1 MLYRLAILLILISY
15 LSVTAMG
22 QSLMKNIPK
31 STNNNSLNQ
40 ITALLGNDSILN
52 PIFQMNG
59 FEQIKSDA
67 IASLKNVKSVELLD
81 RLNNTIKK
89 ARDLKNVYQS
99 TVLNINYYGTNQT
112 DSFSVSNNF
121 TNANAQFNLK
131 VFDIPFSVQTSAVFE
146 QGKLRTEFSYTNIQ
160 FNWEQ
165 YRETLRQKISVNILK
180 DNFKV
185 DQITQQL
192 KIGKIDSAAL
202 VNDVKFELYNLVINN
217 PKVNQLKYDVQYQ
230 LDSFIN
236 HTDSLGRNKFQK
248 NIDSLSA
255 VKQNVQ
261 KFEQEYEALWEKRKQ
276 IFASIEQMKS
286 KLANTEQEL
295 KKLSDPNYLKG
306 KASQYKS
313 LNLKDR
319 LMLNTKG
326 LDFGQFGVDEDDF
339 TIKNQLLNGV
349 RYEYEGRKN
358 TFGFI
363 IGNSRLRGL
372 ETPVYYNPF
381 QRALL
386 GRQFLYFKYG
396 YIMPDSSRIL
406 FKVLNAHKTNDT
418 LFRGA
423 TTADYNTILGVS
435 YEKKLSKKWSI
446 LTDFAYSN
454 LRGDFISTVER
465 PQKFSDDLA
474 ASSSLFLSH
483 KEVFKI
489 GLGYFYV
496 GNHFITY
503 GNDFLLNNRN
513 GVKLDAQTTVFKNKL
528 KFKVSIKT
536 GFLNDP
542 SVLGLSKSVAIQMT
556 GDVNWQISK
565 SGSIQFQ
572 YSPNTITQ
580 AYGNPD
586 STRGFDYK
594 TNIYLLSG
602 IFNYRIGQN
611 RQSTFVMLSNLN
623 QQVDYFDSLRFNKTF
638 FTNIRQESFITD
650 KSSLVLSSNLGF
662 ANDFKTIQTGLIQSD
677 IRFQINKKWRVIGGL
692 QVAKKLTDVSWRGG
706 GITNISLNL
715 NKLNI
720 RCGIIYRKPLI
731 SGLAIKDEWIGNTSV
746 TMTF

>member
-15 LSVTAMG
+15 LSVTTMG
-22 QSLMKNIPK
+22 QSLMKNTPK
-31 STNNNSLNQ
+31 SKNNNSLNQ

-99 TVLNINYYGTNQT
+99 TVVNINYYGTNQT

-165 YRETLRQKISVNILK
+165 YRETLRQKVSVNILN
-180 DNFKV
+180 DYFKV

-248 NIDSLSA
+248 NIDSLNV

-276 IFASIEQMKS
+276 IFASIEQLKS
-286 KLANTEQEL
+286 KLTNTEQEL
-295 KKLSDPNYLKG
+295 KKLSDPYYLKG

-396 YIMPDSSRIL
+396 YTMPDSSRIL

-435 YEKKLSKKWSI
+435 YEKKLSKKWSV
-446 LTDFAYSN
+446 LTEFAYSN
-454 LRGDFISTVER
+454 LRGDFVSTVER

-513 GVKLDAQTTVFKNKL
+513 GVKLDAQTAVFKNKL
-528 KFKVSIKT
+528 KFKVSLKT

-542 SVLGLSKSVAIQMT
+542 SVFGLSKSVAIQMT

-565 SGSIQFQ
+565 NGSIQFQ

-586 STRGFDYK
+586 STKGYDYK

-677 IRFQINKKWRVIGGL
+677 IRFQVNKKWRVIGGL
-692 QVAKKLTDVSWRGG
+692 QIAKKLTDVSWRGG
-706 GITNISLNL
+706 GVTNISLNL